1 MRVVAEI
8 WERVMALI
16 HGARDDREMNEELR
30 LHLDMETQKH
40 IDAGMSPRDA
50 RRQARLRFGSVDRV
64 AEEVR
69 DARGVRPLED
79 LWRDTRLATRAR
91 RKRPGYVAAFVVTLG
106 LGIGANTAMFSVV
119 DGVLLTPLPHQN
131 SKQLVYLRHAAPLVG
146 VDNALFS
153 VPEIVELRGRTALL
167 GEVAEL
173 STMTF
178 TVLGLDEPRLV
189 RSGIVTGNYFDVMGL
204 RPELGRSFT
213 SADDGAAATPV
224 MLLGYDFW
232 GQVFGFDPTV
242 VGRTFQMN
250 GRSVEVVGVL
260 TPAPPYPERTDIF
273 VNMASSPH
281 HLEATMTDDWTHRMT
296 EVFARLAPD
305 ATLESTAAEVSSVA
319 AIVRSEHPEAYDE
332 NAGYDISVTGLQ
344 DQLTSRARPTLWILL
359 STGAFVLLIACANVA
374 NLTLTRVV
382 TRERELATRAALGAT
397 RRALRRAL
405 LIENLLLAVVGAGVG
420 VGVAWLGL
428 DALVTF
434 IARLTNR
441 ATEIALDGRVLGF
454 ATATA
459 TLAALVFAAIP
470 RLPHAGV
477 TPTIDP
483 ASGRTTNGTT
493 TKRVQRGLVV
503 AQVAVSFVLLAGA
516 GLLGRTLLAVQS
528 VDPGLDTDSVLTME
542 IPTGFG
548 TRSFP
553 EIRTFYEEILRQVRV
568 VPGVQE
574 AAVGTTVPF
583 APERDFFSLMEV
595 SFEGQVIPPGQPVP
609 RVDFRPVSRSY
620 FRTLGIRLLSGRSF
634 DATDGPD
641 TRQVVIVNRSL
652 ADRFFPNEGPI
663 ERRLSWS
670 DPLMRNMLG
679 SDPLTI
685 VGVVEDSKNDGLD
698 RDVPPA
704 VFLPFAQLS
713 VASNLFVRTSG
724 DAQAIASP
732 VQAIIRALDPTQPI
746 ENVTTLERIATESVA
761 PRRLNAALIGG
772 FALLALTIA
781 AVGVFSVL
789 AFSVNQRTREFGIRS
804 ALGAGPSAISGTV
817 LREGVLLAGSGL
829 ILGGLAAA
837 ALSRSLQG
845 FLFGVSA
852 VDPVTYLLVG
862 VLLAAVAGTAAW
874 LPARRAAHVDPVV
887 ALRAE

>member
-1 MRVVAEI
+1 MDEEMRV
-8 WERVMALI
+8 
-16 HGARDDREMNEELR
+16 
-30 LHLDMETQKH
+30 HLDMETQMH
-40 IDAGMSPRDA
+40 IDAGMSPRAA
-50 RRQARLRFGSVDRV
+50 RRQARLRFGSVDRF

-79 LWRDTRLATRAR
+79 LGRDIRIATRAL
-91 RKRPGYVAAFVVTLG
+91 RKRPGYAAAFVVTLG
-106 LGIGANTAMFSVV
+106 LGIGANTAIFSVI
-119 DGVLLTPLPHQN
+119 DGVLLTPLPHQG
-131 SKQLVYLRHAAPLVG
+131 SDQLVYLRHAAPLVG

-153 VPEIVELRGRTALL
+153 VPEIIELRERSTLL

-189 RSGIVTGNYFDVMGL
+189 RSGIVTGNYFGVMGL
-204 RPELGRSFT
+204 RPELGRTF
-213 SADDGAAATPV
+213 SAGDDGAAATPV

-242 VGRTFQMN
+242 VGRTFQVN
-250 GRSVEVVGVL
+250 GRSVEIVGVL

-281 HLEATMTDDWTHRMT
+281 HLEASMTDDWTHRMT
-296 EVFARLAPD
+296 EVFARVAPD
-305 ATLESTAAEVSSVA
+305 ATLETVATEVSSVA
-319 AIVRSEHPEAYDE
+319 AIVRGEHPEAYDV

-359 STGAFVLLIACANVA
+359 GTAAFVLVIACANVA

-397 RRALRRAL
+397 RRTLRRAL

-454 ATATA
+454 ATAIA
-459 TLAALVFAAIP
+459 TLAALVFATLP
-470 RLPHAGV
+470 RLPHAGG
-477 TPTIDP
+477 TPPVDP
-483 ASGRTTNGTT
+483 ASGRTTDGKATR
-493 TKRVQRGLVV
+493 RVQRGLVV

-528 VDPGLDTDSVLTME
+528 VDPGFQTDSVLTME
-542 IPTGFG
+542 IPTGIG

-553 EIRTFYEEILRQVRV
+553 EMRTFYEEVLRQVRA

-583 APERDFFSLMEV
+583 APERDVFPLMEA
-595 SFEGQVIPPGQPVP
+595 SFEDQVIPPGQPVP
-609 RVDFRPVSRSY
+609 RVDFRPVSQSY
-620 FRTLGIRLLSGRSF
+620 FRTLGIQLLSGRSF
-634 DATDGPD
+634 DSTDGPD
-641 TRQVVIVNRSL
+641 NRLVVVVNRSL
-652 ADRFFPNEGPI
+652 ADRFFPNEDPI
-663 ERRLSWS
+663 DRRLSWA
-670 DPLMRNMLG
+670 DPLMRG
-679 SDPLTI
+679 PDPLTI
-685 VGVVEDSKNDGLD
+685 VGVVENSKNDGLD

-704 VFLPFAQLS
+704 VFLPFAQFS
-713 VASNLFVRTSG
+713 MATNLFVRTSG
-724 DAQAIASP
+724 DAQAVASP
-732 VQAIIRALDPTQPI
+732 VRAIIRALDPTQPI
-746 ENVTTLERIATESVA
+746 ENVMTLERIATESVA

-781 AVGVFSVL
+781 AVGVFSVM
-789 AFSVNQRTREFGIRS
+789 AFSVTQRTREFGIRS
-804 ALGAGPSAISGTV
+804 ALGARRADISGPV
-817 LREGVLLAGSGL
+817 FREGLLLAGNGL
-829 ILGGLAAA
+829 VLGGAAA
-837 ALSRSLQG
+837 AGLSRSLQG

-852 VDPVTYLLVG
+852 IDPVTFLLVG
-862 VLLAAVAGTAAW
+862 LVLAVVAGAAAW
-874 LPARRAAHVDPVV
+874 LPARRAAHVDPVI